1 MDRADLRELGYITA
15 IANLRSIEERGIL
28 CYRSAQRI
36 DHVDLAM
43 AEIQDRRAGKLVPDI
58 RRTKPRELHEYA
70 PLYVCPRNP
79 MLYVRSSRHEEICVL
94 AVDPAVLDLE
104 GVVVT
109 DGNAASDYTR
119 FAAAPEGLQLVDE
132 AMTFAGYW
140 TDANVYTYYEKK
152 RRKCAEV
159 LVPDRIDSRFITGVY
174 VSCERARDAC
184 HAIPVPWPVT
194 IDRNLFFQ

>member
-1 MDRADLRELGYITA
+1 MDRTDLRELGYITA
-15 IANLRSIEERGIL
+15 IANLQSIEERGIL
-28 CYRSAQRI
+28 CYRAAQSI

-43 AEIQDRRAGKLVPDI
+43 AEIQERRDGKLVPDV
-58 RRTKPRELHEYA
+58 RRTKLRELHEYA

-79 MLYVRSSRHEEICVL
+79 MLYVRSARHEEICVL
-94 AVDPAVLDLE
+94 GVDPAVLDLE

-119 FAAAPEGLQLVDE
+119 FASAPEGLGLVDD
-132 AMTFAGYW
+132 AMTFAEYW
-140 TDANVYTYYEKK
+140 TDPIVYSYYEKK

-159 LVPDRIDSRFITGVY
+159 LVPDRIDSGFITGVY
-174 VSCERARDAC
+174 VSCERAREAC

-194 IDRNLFFQ
+194 IDPQLFFQ